1 MKTKILLAVIILTT
15 ALLNWIPAIGQ
26 FLMFKT
32 NNRIPLD
39 SVLHAV
45 YYFSI
50 GVLITNIPWLKKKSL
65 FLTLF
70 ALFIFSLSIE
80 TVQGI
85 IPGRTFSLLDIACNL
100 LGIVVAYILQRLIR
114 KPALKTT

>member
-1 MKTKILLAVIILTT
+1 MKTKILIAVIILATT
-15 ALLNWIPAIGQ
+15 LLNWIPAIGQ

-32 NNRIPLD
+32 SDRIPLD

-50 GVLITNIPWLKKKSL
+50 GILITNIPWLKKKNL
-65 FLTLF
+65 FLILL

-85 IPGRTFSLLDIACNL
+85 IPGRTFSFTDIASNF
-100 LGIVVAYILQRLIR
+100 LGIAVAYILQRLIR
-114 KPALKTT
+114 KPALKT